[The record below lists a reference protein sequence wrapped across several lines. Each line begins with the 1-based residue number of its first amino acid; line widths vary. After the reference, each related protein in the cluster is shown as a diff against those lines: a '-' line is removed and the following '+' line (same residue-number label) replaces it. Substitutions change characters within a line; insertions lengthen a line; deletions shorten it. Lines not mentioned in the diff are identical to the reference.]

1 MSVRMLV
8 DRLASCPVCISTSHP
23 KFQCERE
30 RETEGP
36 ASFPSVPVKETIKTF
51 QSIYTEKAEQ
61 GLMYYSELISNVTL
75 ERL

>member
-1 MSVRMLV
+1 MW
-8 DRLASCPVCISTSHP
+8 
-23 KFQCERE
+23 ERE

-61 GLMYYSELISNVTL
+61 GLMYYSELISNVTG